1 VSDSNGLQAKLDTL
15 PSKPGVYLMKDGQG
29 EVIYVGKTVSLH
41 SRVRSYFQIS
51 GQQQAKTRRLTAEIA
66 DFEWIITENELEAL
80 VLENLLIKRHRPRF
94 NVRLRDDKTYPYV
107 KIHWQ
112 DPYPKVTV
120 TRRMIKDGA
129 WYFGPYA
136 SPGAVRQTLDSLRRI
151 FPYLTCNREITG
163 QDDRPCLYYHIQRC
177 AGPCIGAVSQSEYR
191 EMITGMARFLRGESD
206 EVLTEL
212 RELMQ
217 SAADAWKFERAATY
231 RDQITAAQIVVERQK
246 VVSSAMADQ
255 DVIALSRQNG
265 DGCAQVFFIRRGKL
279 IGREL
284 FILEGTAHED
294 DTQVMPSFLK
304 QYYDQAAFIPPEILL
319 PEALDSGEAAVIE
332 EWLRGKRG
340 AKVSLRVPRRGHKRR
355 LVDMASENAS
365 ETLTAR
371 RKQWE
376 SDKSKQVRALADIQ
390 QVLGLSAPPA
400 RIEAYDIST
409 LQGRHTVGSMVVFA
423 QGTPRKSDYRRFK
436 VRGRGALGEPDD
448 YAAMREVLTRRF
460 RRAVEP
466 PSEDPGRKARTRDAV
481 WTLLPDLV
489 LLDGGR
495 GQLGVG
501 LSVLEEYSLRDTV
514 PIVALAK
521 EREEIYLPDRDEPLQ
536 FPPRSQ
542 GLFLVQRIRDEA
554 HRFAVTLHRRTRRRE
569 ALASELEE
577 IPGIGPRRRQALLKA
592 FGSLQGVREAS
603 LEELLAVPV
612 MTHPAAQAVK
622 EHL

>member
-1 VSDSNGLQAKLDTL
+1 
-15 PSKPGVYLMKDGQG
+15 MKDGQG
-29 EVIYVGKTVSLH
+29 EVIYVGKTVSLR
-41 SRVRSYFQIS
+41 SRVRSYFQS
-51 GQQQAKTRRLTAEIA
+51 AGQHQAKTRRLTAEIA

-80 VLENLLIKRHRPRF
+80 VLENLLIKRHRPKF

-112 DPYPKVTV
+112 DPFPKVTV
-120 TRRMIKDGA
+120 TRRMMKDGA

-163 QDDRPCLYYHIQRC
+163 QDDRPCLYNHIQRC
-177 AGPCIGAVSQSEYR
+177 AGPCIGAVTQTEYR
-191 EMITGMARFLRGESD
+191 EMIAGMARFLRGESD

-212 RELMQ
+212 RERMQ
-217 SAADAWKFERAATY
+217 SASEAWKFERAAMY
-231 RDQITAAQIVVERQK
+231 RDQIAAAQIVVERQK
-246 VVSSAMADQ
+246 VVSPTMADQ

-304 QYYDQAAFIPPEILL
+304 QYYDQAAYIPPEILL
-319 PEALDSGEAAVIE
+319 PEAVDPAEAAVIE
-332 EWLRGKRG
+332 AWLRGRRG
-340 AKVSLRVPRRGHKRR
+340 AKVSLRVPKRGHKRR
-355 LVDMASENAS
+355 LVNMASENAS

-371 RKQWE
+371 RRQWE
-376 SDKSKQVRALADIQ
+376 ADKSRQVRALADIQ
-390 QVLGLSAPPA
+390 QTLGLSSPPA

-423 QGTPRKSDYRRFK
+423 QGTPRKSDYRRFN

-466 PSEDPGRKARTRDAV
+466 PSEDPGRKARTSDAV

-501 LSVLEEYSLRDTV
+501 LGVLEEYSLRDTV

-521 EREEIYLPDRDEPLQ
+521 EREEMFLPERDEPLRL
-536 FPPRSQ
+536 PSRSQ

-554 HRFAVTLHRRTRRRE
+554 HRYAITQHRRTRRKE

-592 FGSLQGVREAS
+592 FGSLDGVRKAS
-603 LEELLAVPV
+603 LEELSAVPG
-612 MTHPAAQAVK
+612 MTHPAAQSVK